1 MTLPS
6 ARRNRYL
13 RVPSICEICTEFQI
27 LFVSLPSEEFNFSHK
42 KSGVPWKGLSYR
54 QRKMPVFHA
63 STDRSGRSGM
73 VFRPDSPKRH
83 AVPPASLILYPAF
96 PYRTASL
103 SPICTLG
110 VFPVFIHCS
119 VQLSFSFHHRDEK
132 SITRMNARIELD
144 VSLFQAVFLK
154 INPQTTTDI
163 NRLKWIFV

>member
-13 RVPSICEICTEFQI
+13 RVPSICEICTRTFPAI
-27 LFVSLPSEEFNFSHK
+27 HTRTRPAASA
-42 KSGVPWKGLSYR
+42 GVPWKGLSYR

>member
-13 RVPSICEICTEFQI
+13 RVPSICEICTRT
-27 LFVSLPSEEFNFSHK
+27 FSSDTYSHA
-42 KSGVPWKGLSYR
+42 SCSFCRSTWKGLSYR

-73 VFRPDSPKRH
+73 VFHPDSPKRH

-110 VFPVFIHCS
+110 VFPVFIRCS

>member
-13 RVPSICEICTEFQI
+13 RVPMICEICIPHLFQRYI
-27 LFVSLPSEEFNFSHK
+27 LARVLQLLPEYLGKVCHIVKGRCQFFMHPLIDSAVWKWFLPRLHK
-42 KSGVPWKGLSYR
+42 G
-54 QRKMPVFHA
+54 
-63 STDRSGRSGM
+63 
-73 VFRPDSPKRH
+73 H

-154 INPQTTTDI
+154 INPGDDH
-163 NRLKWIFV
+163 